1 MLNFI
6 QIILPIRKVSKTT
19 VYRLYIYWG
28 KRNHFRI
35 SFLNDQISMYFAKK
49 VKILSNWNIKSFS
62 FVQISNHV
70 KSFTKLHFIKFCY
83 DWNWIFNLVP
93 QSITNLAILHFI
105 KILLQILYAS
115 QQIYSTSLLYFVLQ
129 FLFWCQLAS
138 NDNCW
143 ISFCSRRV
151 IFFVTVNHP

>member
-93 QSITNLAILHFI
+93 QSITNLAILHFMN
-105 KILLQILYAS
+105 Q
-115 QQIYSTSLLYFVLQ
+115 
-129 FLFWCQLAS
+129 
-138 NDNCW
+138 N
-143 ISFCSRRV
+143 
-151 IFFVTVNHP
+151 FVTNIVCVTTNLFYIIIIFCFTILILMSIGIKL